1 MNGRKHGTLKSDL
14 KNSRYFNQRVG
25 YFVLLIV
32 LFSIL
37 ICFVPVVFSDNSNDV
52 SLVSAVDS
60 ILLKNNLPLT
70 DTSGKTL
77 DASNV
82 RKEFL
87 NEIAFSVKGIG
98 EEDKVVKYEICLI
111 NDVTGEEINS
121 NYIKIYLT
129 DNEDRPFNFYN
140 GNAVPVYQNL
150 KISEGRADGKVIY
163 SDVIKGKE
171 IKKFKLR
178 VWLSDAYILNET
190 DRYFSAKIVVRKV
203 S

>member
-14 KNSRYFNQRVG
+14 KNSRYFNKRVG

-178 VWLSDAYILNET
+178 VWLSDAYILNEM

>member
-14 KNSRYFNQRVG
+14 KNSRYFNKRMG

-77 DASNV
+77 DPSNV

-129 DNEDRPFNFYN
+129 DNEGRPFNFYN